1 MKFNTDMNLIP
12 DTPGVYLFYSSNKD
26 TPIYVGKSI
35 HLRQRIKSHIYNAKT
50 DRKSFKIL
58 KHLQHIDWIETA
70 GELGALL
77 LESQL
82 VKKHMPVF
90 NRKLRR
96 VKQLTGFMVKEIAGY
111 YQLTIAFYNE
121 HEWLDR
127 PEIFG
132 AFRSKRQAE
141 ATLLQLVKRH
151 QLCNKLCNIE
161 KSYGPCFSYQLKKCH
176 GACIQKDS
184 PVEYNQRV
192 LQAIEQ
198 FKNASW
204 PYSGSI
210 VIFEQCKINN
220 ISAYHKINNW
230 CYLGS
235 YSTYEK
241 VVKHAANHPKYQLNL
256 DEMKIIQSFLNH
268 HPEQCINL

>member
-1 MKFNTDMNLIP
+1 MGST
-12 DTPGVYLFYSSNKD
+12 
-26 TPIYVGKSI
+26 
-35 HLRQRIKSHIYNAKT
+35 SHIYNAKT

-132 AFRSKRQAE
+132 EHSGLGLNIVKN
-141 ATLLQLVKRH
+141 LVELH
-151 QLCNKLCNIE
+151 NGQI
-161 KSYGPCFSYQLKKCH
+161 S
-176 GACIQKDS
+176 A
-184 PVEYNQRV
+184 
-192 LQAIEQ
+192 
-198 FKNASW
+198 
-204 PYSGSI
+204 
-210 VIFEQCKINN
+210 INN
-220 ISAYHKINNW
+220 KSKGA
-230 CYLGS
+230 
-235 YSTYEK
+235 K
-241 VVKHAANHPKYQLNL
+241 V
-256 DEMKIIQSFLNH
+256 KIIF
-268 HPEQCINL
+268 PEA